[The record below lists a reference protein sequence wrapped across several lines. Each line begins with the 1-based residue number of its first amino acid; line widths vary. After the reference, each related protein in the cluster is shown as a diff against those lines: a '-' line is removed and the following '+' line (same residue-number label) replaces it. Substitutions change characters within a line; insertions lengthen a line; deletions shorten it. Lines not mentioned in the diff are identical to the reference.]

1 MQRRIAAAFLVAL
14 LYSCVPVRAADAPPA
29 AWKYD
34 NPFCGVIAAV
44 APLGNSGRYGLTLFA
59 QQGMTLEAHVTLVS
73 DTDAYDVTVPD
84 TNLSGPITDR
94 QMEPVVV
101 TLPAKDAIKYY
112 FVDSYAPDRG
122 ASVSCPSYVFPL
134 DDPVADASSGVP
146 SIEAKH
152 LQSLGKLAC
161 GAMYRPPSGGGND
174 LGAMGHFG
182 NRRLTTEYRV
192 FIDSNGRDVG
202 QKLLA
207 SSGVDALDAAA
218 RGNLQNHQYS
228 PAQFLCTPVVGE
240 IDIRLD
246 YDP

>member
-1 MQRRIAAAFLVAL
+1 MQRRTAAAFLVAL
-14 LYSCVPVRAADAPPA
+14 LYSCVPARAADAPAPD
-29 AWKYD
+29 WKYS
-34 NPFCGVIAAV
+34 NPFCGVVAAF
-44 APLGNSGRYGLTLFA
+44 APIGDGRYALSLFA
-59 QQGMTLEAHVTLVS
+59 EKGTTLAAHVTLVS
-73 DTDAYDVTVPD
+73 DTDAYDVTVPN

-94 QMEPVVV
+94 QMKTLVV
-101 TLPAKDAIKYY
+101 TLPAKDGIKYY
-112 FVDSYAPDRG
+112 FVDSYAADRG
-122 ASVSCPSYVFPL
+122 ASMACPSYVLPL
-134 DDPVADASSGVP
+134 DDPVADAPPDVA

-161 GAMYRPPSGGGND
+161 GAMYRPPGGGGSD
-174 LGAMGHFG
+174 LGVMGHFG
-182 NRRLTTEYRV
+182 NRPLSTEYRV

-218 RGNLQNHQYS
+218 RGNLQNHQYA

-240 IDIRLD
+240 IDIRMD